1 MGERGVCKHLCKASR
16 SVCMHF
22 FVVAAAVG
30 CVRCAFV
37 YAVLH
42 CLRQYCELDFH
53 GDAAAAA
60 CASEWWCL
68 CASTPGLRGAGY
80 LSFGRLCAR
89 CAREFHMRARARAFK
104 QSNGCAVAVRCRI
117 QARTTS
123 TTTTQLLQRV
133 ESCLLCTGSFA
144 DCISAASAHF
154 AKATTITDKLRL
166 LKETKQ
172 TREVL

>member
-1 MGERGVCKHLCKASR
+1 MCAIVSLCHDVAPLPERSLRSRWCMGERGVCKHLCKASR

-60 CASEWWCL
+60 CASEWCCL

-89 CAREFHMRARARAFK
+89 CAREFHMRARALAYLNNQMVVRLPFGAEYRRALRRRR
-104 QSNGCAVAVRCRI
+104 QHNYY
-117 QARTTS
+117 
-123 TTTTQLLQRV
+123 
-133 ESCLLCTGSFA
+133 
-144 DCISAASAHF
+144 SA
-154 AKATTITDKLRL
+154 
-166 LKETKQ
+166 
-172 TREVL
+172 